1 MALEENVYTIPLRKH
16 WVKVSRVDRVNTS
29 VDVIRS
35 FLIRH
40 TKTEDIKLS
49 PLLNESLWTRGAKK
63 PPAFAKIK
71 VVKDE
76 KGVVNAM
83 LPEERLE
90 VTEKKG
96 LKQKL
101 LRKEGEKE
109 SKIVLEGKAN
119 TAEPKQ
125 PAANT
130 GKTEDIKQPV
140 PQKEEPKKQE
150 TKKAAK
156 TEIKK

>member
-109 SKIVLEGKAN
+109 SKIVLDDKAD
-119 TAEPKQ
+119 TTELKQ
-125 PAANT
+125 VSNT
-130 GKTEDIKQPV
+130 GKTDGSKQV
-140 PQKEEPKKQE
+140 TEKKEEPKKPE
-150 TKKAAK
+150 AKKPPK
-156 TEIKK
+156 TEVKK